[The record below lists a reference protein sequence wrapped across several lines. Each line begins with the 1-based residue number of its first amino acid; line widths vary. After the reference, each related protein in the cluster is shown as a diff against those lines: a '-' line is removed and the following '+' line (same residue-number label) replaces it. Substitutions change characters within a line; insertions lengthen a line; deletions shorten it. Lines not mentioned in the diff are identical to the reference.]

1 MSFFERGHLLT
12 DSCRVFSLKGYFIL
26 PKVNWQSTIHLKGI
40 FIKATN
46 KNIDISFCHI
56 RKKSSMC
63 FLIDKWHLPQVYY
76 FNQSKRIPTVYSR
89 VSRAWNYITPL
100 EKEMAI
106 HPSTLAWK
114 IPWTEEPDRLQS
126 MGSQRVGHNWATSL
140 SLSLSLS

>member
-12 DSCRVFSLKGYFIL
+12 DSGCVFSLKGYFIL

-46 KNIDISFCHI
+46 KNIDTSFCHI
-56 RKKSSMC
+56 RKKSSVC

-76 FNQSKRIPTVYSR
+76 FNQGKRIPTVYSR

-106 HPSTLAWK
+106 CCPQILCVWARVPANTDGNLRQ
-114 IPWTEEPDRLQS
+114 TESKHNLL
-126 MGSQRVGHNWATSL
+126 GSWAFL
-140 SLSLSLS
+140 IAQW